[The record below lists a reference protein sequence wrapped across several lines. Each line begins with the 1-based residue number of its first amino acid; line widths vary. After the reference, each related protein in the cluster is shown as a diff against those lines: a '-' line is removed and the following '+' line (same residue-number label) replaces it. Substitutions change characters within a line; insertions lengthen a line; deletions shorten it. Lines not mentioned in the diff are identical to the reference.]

1 MTESTQKSK
10 KNAKNKVNKVKSPDK
25 KISRFSFLTIPDS
38 LRNQKFPLYLESGFK
53 TFWIRMPDSTDTC
66 GRKPYPERKV
76 ADSKVPGY
84 VWTRLAEKRLYW
96 AAKTLDYIFLR
107 FLSRIG
113 VIFLQAHGLWQS
125 FSLLTNVWLAFK
137 SPRVRNFAIFLGG
150 ERVCEWLK

>member
-1 MTESTQKSK
+1 MRRTRLTRLSHPIK
-10 KNAKNKVNKVKSPDK
+10 KYPDLAS
-25 KISRFSFLTIPDS
+25 SRFRIHYVIKNFHSIWRADS
-38 LRNQKFPLYLESGFK
+38 KRFGFVCQIQR
-53 TFWIRMPDSTDTC
+53 IRVDRSRI
-66 GRKPYPERKV
+66 RKEKV

>member
-1 MTESTQKSK
+1 MTESAQRSK

-38 LRNQKFPLYLESGFK
+38 LRNQKFPLYLDSKRFGFVCQIQR
-53 TFWIRMPDSTDTC
+53 IRVDGSRI
-66 GRKPYPERKV
+66 RKGKV

>member
-1 MTESTQKSK
+1 MSSNLFCNIFLTSLSRASSETQGLF
-10 KNAKNKVNKVKSPDK
+10 SPFFTFLRS
-25 KISRFSFLTIPDS
+25 IYIFPPVYTFPRPLYLPLGLRGCFLTIPDS

-107 FLSRIG
+107 FLCK
-113 VIFLQAHGLWQS
+113 LMDYD
-125 FSLLTNVWLAFK
+125 
-137 SPRVRNFAIFLGG
+137 RVLPS
-150 ERVCEWLK
+150 

>member
-1 MTESTQKSK
+1 MTESAQKSK

-38 LRNQKFPLYLESGFK
+38 LRNQKFPLYGRADSKRFGFVCQIQR
-53 TFWIRMPDSTDTC
+53 IRVDGSRI
-66 GRKPYPERKV
+66 RKEKV

-107 FLSRIG
+107 FLCK
-113 VIFLQAHGLWQS
+113 LMDYD
-125 FSLLTNVWLAFK
+125 
-137 SPRVRNFAIFLGG
+137 RVFPS
-150 ERVCEWLK
+150 

>member
-1 MTESTQKSK
+1 MTESAQKSK

-96 AAKTLDYIFLR
+96 AAKTLDY
-107 FLSRIG
+107 
-113 VIFLQAHGLWQS
+113 LQAHGLWQS

-137 SPRVRNFAIFLGG
+137 SPRVRNFAIFLGE

>member
-1 MTESTQKSK
+1 MTESAQKSK

-25 KISRFSFLTIPDS
+25 KIFRFSFLTIPDS

-113 VIFLQAHGLWQS
+113 VIFLQAHGL
-125 FSLLTNVWLAFK
+125 
-137 SPRVRNFAIFLGG
+137 
-150 ERVCEWLK
+150 